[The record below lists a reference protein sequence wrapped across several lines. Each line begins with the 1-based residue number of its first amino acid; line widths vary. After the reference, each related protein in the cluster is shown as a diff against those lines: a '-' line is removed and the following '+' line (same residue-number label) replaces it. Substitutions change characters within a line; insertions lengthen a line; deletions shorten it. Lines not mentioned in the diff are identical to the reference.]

1 MAANGNRR
9 PPAESRWD
17 SDGSVSPH
25 PPDLPDPVLSVTH
38 ILSPQRFLRLHFTCV
53 VLMALVR
60 GPCAIIPLRLV
71 SLRSS
76 GATCPSNSCG
86 LLLLLHGFLL
96 KKDKYHKAVMTPEL
110 D

>member
-60 GPCAIIPLRLV
+60 GPFGVCDHPTAPRLSAFLWCNV
-71 SLRSS
+71 SVQQLW
-76 GATCPSNSCG
+76 ATFTASRFPVEEGQISQG
-86 LLLLLHGFLL
+86 GY
-96 KKDKYHKAVMTPEL
+96 DT
-110 D
+110 